1 MRGFPESQ
9 IVSNAVM
16 DKTYQPHEIEQTWYN
31 TWEEKGYFAPG
42 GEGTPYSIAIP
53 PPNITGSLH
62 MGHGFNNSIM
72 DALIRYHRMKGCN
85 TLWQVGTDHAGIA
98 TQMVVE
104 RQLQA
109 ENKTRHDLGREKFV
123 EKVWDWK
130 AESGGNIT
138 RQLRRLG
145 SSIDWSRERFTMD
158 EGLSRAVEEVF
169 IRLYDEGIIYRGN
182 RLVNWDPKLHTAIS
196 DLEVI
201 SEEENGYFWHFRYPL
216 SDGQTTADGKDHI
229 TIATTRP
236 ETMLGDSALAVHPE
250 DERFK
255 NLIGLTVQ
263 LPLCD
268 REIPVIADDYV
279 DPEFGTGCV
288 KITPAHDFNDY
299 EVGKRHNLEIINIL
313 TVDAAIN
320 DNAPEAYRGM
330 DRFEARKQIV
340 ADIEAA
346 GLLEKIE
353 DHRLK
358 VPRGDRSGVVIE
370 PYLTNQ
376 WYVAVESLAKPAIEA
391 VENGD
396 IEFVPK
402 NWENTYFAWMRD
414 LQDWCISRQLW
425 WGHRIPAWFDE
436 DGAIYVG
443 KSEAHVR
450 EKYALTANLAL
461 KQDEDVL
468 DTWFSSALWTFS
480 TLGWPD
486 DTQELKT
493 FHPTNVL
500 VTAFDIIFFWVARM
514 IMMTLK
520 FTDEIPFKKVYI
532 HGVIRD
538 GEGQKMSKS
547 KGNILDPIDLI
558 DGIDLESLVS
568 QRTTNM
574 MQPEQA
580 VKIEQSTRKQFP
592 DGIPA
597 FGTDAL
603 RYTFYSLASTGRD
616 INFDMGR
623 IEGYRNFCNK
633 IWNAARYVFMNTEDE
648 TVSRP
653 TSHDDFSR
661 ADIWIRSRLQ
671 DTLKKVDE
679 AVAIYRFD
687 LVSQAIYD
695 FFWNEYCD
703 WYLELSKPALWDES
717 ATAEQKNATR
727 FTLLDILEQS
737 LRMLHPL
744 MPFITE
750 EIWQKA
756 APQLGIEGDTIMLQ
770 PYPEIDEDSIDANV
784 DKEIEWIKGVII
796 AVRNIRGEL
805 NISPATKINVLLTNG
820 SEQDKQFLSSNSQ
833 FLVTLAKLESVTWLE
848 DPEAAPLSAM
858 QVIGEMEVL
867 VPMAGLI
874 DISAELDRLGK
885 EQDKL
890 KKEIGRLSGKLGNAK
905 FVDNA
910 PNEVVA
916 KEREKLSNAESTLIQ
931 LQDQISKLEQA
942 EDK

>member
-1 MRGFPESQ
+1 
-9 IVSNAVM
+9 M
-16 DKTYQPHEIEQTWYN
+16 DKTYQPFEIEKSWYEK
-31 TWEEKGYFAPG
+31 WEASGYFAPSG
-42 GEGTPYSIAIP
+42 TGTPYSIAIP
-53 PPNITGSLH
+53 PPNVTGSLH
-62 MGHGFNNSIM
+62 MGHGFNNAIM

-104 RQLQA
+104 RQLAAKGQ
-109 ENKTRHDLGREKFV
+109 TRHDLGRKKFV

-158 EGLSRAVEEVF
+158 AGLSRAVEEVF
-169 IRLYDEGIIYRGN
+169 IRLYDEDIIYRGN

-196 DLEVI
+196 DLEVV
-201 SEEENGYFWHFRYPL
+201 SEEENGNFWYFRYPL
-216 SDGQTTADGKDHI
+216 ANGAKTADGKDHI
-229 TIATTRP
+229 VIATTRP
-236 ETMLGDSALAVHPE
+236 ETMLGDTAVAVHPD
-250 DERFK
+250 DERYK
-255 NLIGLTVQ
+255 TLIGKTIM

-299 EVGKRHNLEIINIL
+299 EIGKRHNLPMINIL

-320 DNAPEAYRGM
+320 DNAPDAYAGL
-330 DRFEARKQIV
+330 DRFIARKQIV
-340 ADIEAA
+340 LDMQKA

-353 DHRLK
+353 DHKLK

-376 WYVAVESLAKPAIEA
+376 WYVAVASLAKPAIAA

-425 WGHRIPAWFDE
+425 WGHRIPAWYDE
-436 DGAIYVG
+436 AGNIYVG
-443 KSEAHVR
+443 RSEEHVR
-450 EKYALTANLAL
+450 EKYALAADLPLT
-461 KQDEDVL
+461 QDEDVL

-480 TLGWPD
+480 TLGWPE
-486 DTQELKT
+486 DTEELRT

-520 FTDEIPFKKVYI
+520 FTGQIPFKKVYI
-532 HGVIRD
+532 HGLIRD

-547 KGNILDPIDLI
+547 KGNVLDPIDLI
-558 DGIDLESLVS
+558 DGIDLDKLVS
-568 QRTTNM
+568 QRTSNL
-574 MQPEQA
+574 MQPELA
-580 VKIEQSTRKQFP
+580 AKIEKKTRKEFP

-633 IWNAARYVFMNTEDE
+633 IWNAARYVFMQVEEQN
-648 TVSRP
+648 VSAP
-653 TSHDDFSR
+653 ASSSDYSQV
-661 ADIWIRSRLQ
+661 DIWIRSKLQ
-671 DTLKKVDE
+671 DTLRKVED
-679 AVAIYRFD
+679 AVAVFRFD
-687 LVSQAIYD
+687 LVAQAIYD

-703 WYLELSKPALWDES
+703 WYLELSKPVLWDDN
-717 ATAEQKNATR
+717 ATAAQKNATR
-727 FTLLDILEQS
+727 HTLLDILEQS
-737 LRMLHPL
+737 LRLLHPF
-744 MPFITE
+744 MPYITE

-756 APQLGIEGDTIMLQ
+756 APLLGIAGDTIMLQ
-770 PYPEIDEDSIDANV
+770 PYPVQDARSIDPEV
-784 DKEIEWIKGVII
+784 DNEVEWLKGVII
-796 AVRNIRGEL
+796 AVRNIRGEM
-805 NISPATKINVLLTNG
+805 NISPARDIPVLLTKGADRDRQYLAN
-820 SEQDKQFLSSNSQ
+820 NAQ
-833 FLVTLAKLESVTWLE
+833 FLVKLAKLESVSWLD
-848 DPEAAPLSAM
+848 DPAAAPPASM
-858 QVIGEMEVL
+858 QVVGDMEVL
-867 VPMAGLI
+867 VPLAGLI
-874 DISAELDRLGK
+874 DVAAELGRLAK
-885 EQDKL
+885 ERDKL
-890 KKEIGRLSGKLGNAK
+890 EKEITRLSGKLGNAR

-910 PNEVVA
+910 PADVVA
-916 KEREKLSNAESTLIQ
+916 KEKEKLSNAQATLNQ
-931 LQDQISKLEQA
+931 LQEQVGKLEQL
-942 EDK
+942 